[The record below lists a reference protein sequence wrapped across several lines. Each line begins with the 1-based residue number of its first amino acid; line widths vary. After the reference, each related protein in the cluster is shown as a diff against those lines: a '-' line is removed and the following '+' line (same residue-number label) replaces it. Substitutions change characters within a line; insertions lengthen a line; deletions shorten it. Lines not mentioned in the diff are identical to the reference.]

1 MKHLTLFVAI
11 LALALVG
18 CKTAPINF
26 EAMQPAS
33 QADLSLLADD
43 VAQDRT
49 NTKAAL
55 DAVAAD
61 LAKAGIG
68 ADATKDAANA
78 VQAKADEVG
87 ARPVSGG
94 IPGALISAVA
104 GSGIVPPWLDWILT
118 LLGTAT
124 GINMTR
130 NRTRARALA
139 KVSAPKTG
147 TPAS

>member
-1 MKHLTLFVAI
+1 MKHLI
-11 LALALVG
+11 LLAVVPVLALVG

-33 QADLSLLADD
+33 QADLKVLEAD

-68 ADATKDAANA
+68 ADATTAAANT
-78 VQAKADEVG
+78 VQAKVDEVG
-87 ARPVSGG
+87 QRPPSGG
-94 IPGALISAVA
+94 IPGALISAIA

-130 NRTRARALA
+130 NASRKKALA
-139 KVSAPKTG
+139 KVATPPKAP
-147 TPAS
+147 PA

>member
-1 MKHLTLFVAI
+1 MKHLI
-11 LALALVG
+11 LLAVVPVLAFVG

-33 QADLSLLADD
+33 QADLKVLEAD

-68 ADATKDAANA
+68 ADATTAAANT
-78 VQAKADEVG
+78 VQAKVDEVG
-87 ARPVSGG
+87 QRPPSGG
-94 IPGALISAVA
+94 IPGALISAIA

-130 NRTRARALA
+130 NASRKKALA
-139 KVSAPKTG
+139 KVATPPKAP
-147 TPAS
+147 PA